1 MAALDMDNLHR
12 LLLESVRVGVA
23 ALEPEGFRVVLHNPQ
38 LSEWFPACAT
48 GAPIVDVIPGLDM
61 NAIAA
66 ALTASS
72 QWSEEIEARVG
83 RRTIIFAVQ
92 ISRQSDAPGSAL
104 ALQCLNIS
112 KVKELEYMIESYSK
126 MIERQNRDIKKE
138 QERVERLLLNIM
150 PKQVYEEW
158 KVFGV
163 TSPQR
168 FDEASILMLD
178 FVDSTQMA
186 VSQDPQKLIAELND
200 IFTSFDRITEQFG
213 CERLK
218 TQGDAYIAVSGIP
231 EPSPDHARNIANVAL
246 RFVRYLRKRNKAS
259 EFTWR
264 CRIGIHSGPVIGSI
278 VGVQKYVYDIFG
290 PGVNM
295 AARLEGLSGPMEIT
309 LCEEFRA
316 RIANEFRF
324 EDAGEVDIRGFGAR
338 KIYRLLG
345 ALDAHALAVG

>member
-1 MAALDMDNLHR
+1 MDRGELHR
-12 LLLESVRVGVA
+12 LLLDSVRVGVA
-23 ALEPEGFRVVLHNPQ
+23 ALDPAGLRIVLHNPQ
-38 LSEWFPACAT
+38 LREWFPACAP
-48 GAPIVDVIPGLDM
+48 GLPLGDLIPGLDM
-61 NAIAA
+61 NEV
-66 ALTASS
+66 ASVLGAS
-72 QWSEEIEARVG
+72 GQWQKEIETKLG
-83 RRTIIFAVQ
+83 RRKVIFALQ
-92 ISRQSDAPGSAL
+92 ISRQGEAADAML

-112 KVKELEYMIESYSK
+112 KVKELEFMIESYAK

-186 VSQDPQKLIAELND
+186 VSQDPPKLIAELND
-200 IFTSFDRITEQFG
+200 IFTSFDRIAEQFG

-218 TQGDAYIAVSGIP
+218 TQGDAYIAMSGVP
-231 EPSPDHARNIANVAL
+231 DPSPDHARNIANVAL
-246 RFVRYLRKRNKAS
+246 RFVRYLRKRNEAS
-259 EFTWR
+259 EYTWR

-290 PGVNM
+290 PGMNM

-309 LCEEFRA
+309 LCEDFRL

-324 EDAGEVDIRGFGAR
+324 EDVGEADIRGFGPTR
-338 KIYRLLG
+338 IYRLLG
-345 ALDAHALAVG
+345 AHDTRAVANDG